1 MNDKHHRFISKT
13 YFNQITNE
21 NLKRRVEALG
31 TGLVRNAGLVPEKSS
46 VLLLLNDSFGKNEAA
61 LTCYVILNYN

>member
-1 MNDKHHRFISKT
+1 MTISLAK
-13 YFNQITNE
+13 QITNE

-46 VLLLLNDSFGKNEAA
+46 VLLLLNDSLGASINVMG
-61 LTCYVILNYN
+61 LRLLLRLNYEQNF